1 MEATTVISNYQY
13 EIESY
18 KRKISGLEARA
29 SEANELNERVFQYE
43 SRFSQMNTK
52 IQSLQKEQE
61 QS

>member
-52 IQSLQKEQE
+52 IHI
-61 QS
+61 